1 MTLAMHTV
9 SLNALGLINENG
21 EEFKTNRYNDVLY
34 LRLSRISA
42 LENYFTNCKNLSL
55 WCTQLHI
62 ALVYD
67 NYKKIVVKF
76 YIHAAAFHKKFSVV
90 EILMQLYL

>member
-1 MTLAMHTV
+1 MYTMTLAMHTV

-67 NYKKIVVKF
+67 NYKKLLRNFI
-76 YIHAAAFHKKFSVV
+76 Y
-90 EILMQLYL
+90 MQLPFTRGFLSWKF